1 MQSSGKTY
9 NQNINIPSKKDLCV
23 IKNEKFSTSTQYP
36 LKRSKLPKR
45 QTLSDIILSKQLK
58 NIETQPQVQTLNG
71 LLLSRPTTEKINE
84 SEITENTFTD
94 TNENLSNNDSILST
108 INKIDS
114 PKHER
119 INSYVPVRHVHN
131 MNMKNESITTPCRT
145 KPNRHQRCA
154 SWDVEKY
161 QKGVVDL
168 YKAPMKRHKRSYSV
182 EAKEKKYDNKECLEK
197 IIKVQSTL
205 RKFFLRKKLYSML
218 MTYYTYETF
227 IIHIENVRTALQYKF
242 LIWSFV
248 EIHNYKKRIYTI
260 TTKEKKLLDELK
272 KRKITSFKELQ
283 NYLHWLANT
292 KY

>member
-1 MQSSGKTY
+1 MQSSGITY
-9 NQNINIPSKKDLCV
+9 NQNINNPSKKDLYV

-36 LKRSKLPKR
+36 LQRGKLPKR

-58 NIETQPQVQTLNG
+58 NVEAQPQVQTVNG
-71 LLLSRPTTEKINE
+71 LMMPRATTEKINE
-84 SEITENTFTD
+84 SEITDNPFTEA
-94 TNENLSNNDSILST
+94 NVNVSNNDSILST

-114 PKHER
+114 PQHER
-119 INSYVPVRHVHN
+119 MNSYVPVRHSN
-131 MNMKNESITTPCRT
+131 MHMKKETFISPCRT
-145 KPNRHQRCA
+145 KPSRHQRCA

-182 EAKEKKYDNKECLEK
+182 EAKEKKYDNKQCLEK

-205 RKFFLRKKLYSML
+205 RKFFLRKRLYSML

-227 IIHIENVRTALQYKF
+227 VIHIENVKAALQYK
-242 LIWSFV
+242 LLTWSFV
-248 EIHNYKKRIYTI
+248 EIYNYKKRIYTI

-272 KRKITSFKELQ
+272 KRKITSFKELK
-283 NYLHWLANT
+283 NYFHWLAKT
-292 KY
+292 KS